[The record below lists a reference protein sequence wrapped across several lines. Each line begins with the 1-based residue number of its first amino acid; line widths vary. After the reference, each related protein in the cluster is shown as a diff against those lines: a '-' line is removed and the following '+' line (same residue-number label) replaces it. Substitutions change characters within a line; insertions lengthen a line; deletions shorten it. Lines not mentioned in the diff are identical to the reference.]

1 MSPELQQRLFAA
13 FPEIFA
19 ERLDEGSMLHTY
31 GVSCRDGWY
40 GLVEQLCHDVQQL
53 VSCQHIA
60 QPVASD
66 VKEKFGKLKVHW
78 RHPRKLDP
86 LVLELTR
93 QAEDRSCHVC
103 DLCRASGRTLSDDG
117 WWRTRCEVH
126 GKDSGWSHQSEM
138 LGTPVV
144 PSPPPS
150 SATDE

>member
-19 ERLDEGSMLHTY
+19 ERLDEGSMLHTF

-53 VSCQHIA
+53 VSDEHLA
-60 QPVASD
+60 QPVAVD
-66 VKEKFGKLKVHW
+66 VREKFGKLKVHW
-78 RHPRKLDP
+78 RHPRKLNP
-86 LVLELTR
+86 RVLELTT
-93 QAEDRSCHVC
+93 QAENCSCHVC
-103 DLCRASGRTLSDDG
+103 DLCGAPGRTLSDGG
-117 WWRTRCEVH
+117 WWRTRCAVH
-126 GKDSGWSHQSEM
+126 SNDRGWSHQSEM